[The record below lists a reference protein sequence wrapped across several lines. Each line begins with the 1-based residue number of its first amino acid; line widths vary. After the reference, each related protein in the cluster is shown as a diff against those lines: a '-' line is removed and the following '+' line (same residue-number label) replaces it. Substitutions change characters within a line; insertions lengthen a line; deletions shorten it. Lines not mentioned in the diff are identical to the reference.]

1 MRSKK
6 QTERQLLLMESSL
19 AYPRGKEEK
28 SRNSKRGKNS
38 KVEQTLGY
46 LGVVK
51 PVTPKEDVP
60 LRGTDGED
68 GIGKL
73 VIGGDAFA
81 VESDGLEQVTAEA
94 TGFFWTDGSENDFFA
109 TET

>member
-1 MRSKK
+1 MRSWK
-6 QTERQLLLMESSL
+6 QTERQQLLMESSL

-28 SRNSKRGKNS
+28 SRNSKGGKNS

-60 LRGTDGED
+60 LRGICILKMT
-68 GIGKL
+68 KL
-73 VIGGDAFA
+73 SVAIFQQPGHHDH
-81 VESDGLEQVTAEA
+81 LT
-94 TGFFWTDGSENDFFA
+94 
-109 TET
+109 